1 LLHSSGSISENLT
14 GDDMK
19 KAIIAVC
26 VLAASSAYAES
37 IQAPT
42 GWYVNFGAG
51 MEDIG
56 KKRNLDDDTSAIFG
70 GEYRYNDNFSTE
82 LVYSVGTFDG
92 DNEDNVQGPDAKVK
106 RYHVDGFYHF
116 SDSRNFKPYVVAGLG
131 HGDFSYD
138 DAGTNGETEV
148 NVGAGA
154 RYWLTDHW
162 SARLDGRVFSSL
174 DNEETDT
181 VLSLGISYA
190 FGSAA
195 APAAAPVCDPAT
207 AGDDDNDGVN
217 NCADECP
224 NTPAGQRVDATGCKG
239 KVANNETVT
248 LNVEFDFDKAS
259 IRSSDD
265 AQLANIATVM
275 KNHEEV
281 SGVEVEGH
289 TDSVGSD
296 AYNQTLSQKRADAVK
311 GRMVEN
317 GVAGDRL
324 NAVGYGESK
333 PVADNATAE
342 GRQKNRRVQAV
353 FQVPAE

>member
-1 LLHSSGSISENLT
+1 
-14 GDDMK
+14 MK

-26 VLAASSAYAES
+26 VMAASSAYADS
-37 IQAPT
+37 IQPPT
-42 GWYVNFGAG
+42 GWYVNFGVG
-51 MEDIG
+51 QERLDSD
-56 KKRNLDDDTSAIFG
+56 RNLDDDTSAIFG

-92 DNEDNVQGPDAKVK
+92 DDQGPDAKVK

-116 SDSRNFKPYVVAGLG
+116 ADSRNFKPYVVAGLG
-131 HGDFSYD
+131 HADFSYD
-138 DAGTNGETEV
+138 NAGTNGETEV
-148 NVGAGA
+148 NAGIGA
-154 RYWLTDHW
+154 RYWLTENW
-162 SARLDGRVFSSL
+162 SARLDGRIFKGL
-174 DNEETDT
+174 DNETTDS

-190 FGSAA
+190 FGSVK
-195 APAAAPVCDPAT
+195 AAPVAAPTCDPAT

-248 LNVEFDFDKAS
+248 LNVEFDFDKAT

-265 AQLANIATVM
+265 AQLANIATVL

-296 AYNQTLSQKRADAVK
+296 EYNQKLSENRANAVK

-317 GVAGDRL
+317 GVAADRL

-333 PVADNATAE
+333 PIADNATAE